1 MNRKTFQWIIIF
13 MILMG
18 MTSLACSAFGG
29 NEETTEPPTEAPEAA
44 LPEEESPEETAPEP
58 TAVPE
63 PTDAPEPTAESAAA
77 ESESDDSQTSDS
89 ESDDEETSEPAAS
102 AAEAQAK
109 TLNVSAITQPDEL
122 NSYRMIMDGETITTD
137 EAGEEIIEA
146 FVIDIAFS
154 NDPEAMSLTMSIEGA
169 EEAEEFGEIAMTQVD
184 GVSYMVIP
192 GVGCITT
199 TEAESFGQD
208 DPFAELGD
216 ASIFMEDFGDADF
229 IGEEVINGIDT
240 LHYAFDETSLID
252 ETADVEWV
260 EGHVYVAKEGGWL
273 VRLSMEGEGVFDEI
287 AEEPEF
293 GTMRIQI
300 DITDINQ
307 PLEFP
312 IPADCEGE
320 GAGGTEWPI
329 MADAYEVSSFGG
341 FLTYK
346 TDLPLAEVLTF
357 YREELAAA
365 GWEES
370 ENESFTSEDASI
382 LTYYRGEESLN
393 LSIVKEDDASDTLSV
408 LIVSGE

>member
-1 MNRKTFQWIIIF
+1 MNRKTFQWIVIF
-13 MILMG
+13 IILMG
-18 MTSLACSAFGG
+18 MTSLACSAFAG
-29 NEETTEPPTEAPEAA
+29 NEEATEAPTEAA
-44 LPEEESPEETAPEP
+44 ETAPEP
-58 TAVPE
+58 TAVPD
-63 PTDAPEPTAESAAA
+63 PTDEPEPAEENTPA
-77 ESESDDSQTSDS
+77 ESESEDRQMS
-89 ESDDEETSEPAAS
+89 ESETDEEAAEPAS
-102 AAEAQAK
+102 AAEGQAK
-109 TLNVSAITQPDEL
+109 TLNVSSITQPDDL
-122 NSYRMIMDGETITTD
+122 NSYRMIMDGETITPD
-137 EAGEEIIEA
+137 EAGEDVVAA
-146 FVIDIAFS
+146 FVIDIGIS
-154 NDPEAMSLTMSIEGA
+154 NDPEAMSMIMSLEGV

-199 TEAESFGQD
+199 TEGDSLGQD
-208 DPFAELGD
+208 NPFAELTD
-216 ASIFMEDFGDADF
+216 ASAFMEDFGDADF
-229 IGEEVINGIDT
+229 IGEEVVNGIDT

-252 ETADVEWV
+252 KTANVEWV

-273 VRLSMEGEGVFDEI
+273 VRLAMEGEGVFDEL

-300 DITDINQ
+300 DITDFNQ

-312 IPADCEGE
+312 IPAECEGE

-329 MADAYEVSSFGG
+329 MEDAYEVSSFGG

-346 TDLPLAEVLTF
+346 TDMPLEDVLNF
-357 YREELAAA
+357 YREELSAA

-382 LTYYRGEESLN
+382 LTYYQGEESLN
-393 LSIVKEDDASDTLSV
+393 LSIVKEADNSDTLSV

>member
-1 MNRKTFQWIIIF
+1 MNRKTFQWIVIF
-13 MILMG
+13 IILMG
-18 MTSLACSAFGG
+18 MTSLACSAFAG
-29 NEETTEPPTEAPEAA
+29 NEEAAETPTEAA
-44 LPEEESPEETAPEP
+44 ETVPEP
-58 TAVPE
+58 TAVPD
-63 PTDAPEPTAESAAA
+63 PTDEPEPAEENAPA
-77 ESESDDSQTSDS
+77 ESESEDSQMS
-89 ESDDEETSEPAAS
+89 ESETAEEEAEPAS
-102 AAEAQAK
+102 AAEGQAK
-109 TLNVSAITQPDEL
+109 TLNVSSIAQPDEL
-122 NSYRMIMDGETITTD
+122 NSYRMIMDGETITPD
-137 EAGEEIIEA
+137 EAGEDVVEA
-146 FVIDIAFS
+146 FVIDIAIS
-154 NDPEAMSLTMSIEGA
+154 NDPEAMSLIMSIEGV

-199 TEAESFGQD
+199 TEGESLGQD
-208 DPFAELGD
+208 NPFAELSD
-216 ASIFMEDFGDADF
+216 ASAFMEDFGDADF

-252 ETADVEWV
+252 ETANVEWV

-273 VRLSMEGEGVFDEI
+273 VRLAMEGEGVFDEL

-312 IPADCEGE
+312 IPAECEGE
-320 GAGGTEWPI
+320 GVGGTEWPI
-329 MADAYEVSSFGG
+329 MEDAYEVSSFGG

-346 TDLPLAEVLTF
+346 TDMPLEAVLNF
-357 YREELAAA
+357 YREELSAA

-393 LSIVKEDDASDTLSV
+393 LSIVKEADNSDTLSV